1 MVGVKPVRHKKY
13 APDFIE
19 VPVDVNIYVS
29 VNLSLYDKMI
39 PVTHST
45 TEKISSESSNYWAIL
60 LAYSCN

>member
-45 TEKISSESSNYWAIL
+45 TEKISSESSN
-60 LAYSCN
+60 